1 VYYVGI
7 DVHQK
12 RSSVEILDCNGK
24 LFKRFEVK
32 GRWPVLVQELAKAPK
47 PFAVCYEASCGYGH
61 LFEQFSRLSDRVR
74 VAHPG
79 GMPWIY
85 RSKKKHDRLD
95 ASKLAKL
102 LFLGEVPAAHVP
114 PRRVRLWRQT
124 AEFRQ
129 RLLRG
134 RVTAK
139 NQSRAFLRERGI
151 ESPRNLFSGKGQA
164 WFKGLELEEEGE
176 AVRRDLLAEQVAE
189 SDEKIKR
196 VEKYLDQLSQGHA
209 GVALLRT
216 IPGIGPR
223 TAEVLVAY
231 VDEAKRFSNLKSVGA
246 YFGLVPCQ
254 DSSSD
259 KNHLGH
265 ITRDGPSTVRKLLC
279 EASWAAVRNSPTV
292 RAYYER
298 VMRQDPDRKKIAIVA
313 TSHYLVRVAVS
324 MLKSGECWR
333 ESVKGDPGGV
343 KEGSGP
349 KPDRGEGH
357 SPCGGGENPS
367 GPQGFSPPPVTP
379 PASGEA
385 TSPPLLSASPFSPRK
400 GRRKRHRNK
409 QTCREDPGVRVRA
422 EELIVVA

>member
-1 VYYVGI
+1 MYYVGI

-32 GRWPVLVQELAKAPK
+32 GRWPVLMEELAKVPK

-61 LFEQFSRLSDRVR
+61 LFEQFSKLSDRVR

-102 LFLGEVPAAHVP
+102 LFLDEVPAAHVP

-139 NQSRAFLRERGI
+139 NQTRAFLRERGI
-151 ESPRNLFSGKGQA
+151 ESPRNLFSGKSQA
-164 WFKGLELEEEGE
+164 WFKALQLEEEGE

-196 VEKYLDQLSQGHA
+196 VEKYLDQLSEGHA

-231 VDEAKRFSNLKSVGA
+231 VDDAKRFSNLKSVGA

-254 DSSSD
+254 DSSAD
-259 KNHLGH
+259 KNRLGH

-279 EASWAAVRNSPTV
+279 EAAWAAVRNSPTV

-333 ESVKGDPGGV
+333 ESVKED
-343 KEGSGP
+343 SGP
-349 KPDRGEGH
+349 KPDR
-357 SPCGGGENPS
+357 GGGENPS
-367 GPQGFSPPPVTP
+367 GPQGFSPPPATSP
-379 PASGEA
+379 GSGEA
-385 TSPPLLSASPFSPRK
+385 TSPPPLSASPFSPRTGK
-400 GRRKRHRNK
+400 RKRHRNK
-409 QTCREDPGVRVRA
+409 QTCLEAGDVKVRA